1 MIIIENSYTFL
12 INNSNNNGLIY
23 SIFFLTQ
30 RYPLLLRYYIVE
42 YLQFQKSYL
51 LSKIINLANFDR
63 FLSSQEVSV
72 PIIAVFRNRW
82 IDSLSAILRI
92 VFRVIRPEGEVAS
105 FQEQQSGT
113 MKRKFA
119 GDRTGKDSAIIGD
132 SNIMKKRSEQA
143 ERAALTMAMSIF
155 AVSRS
160 SLSCN
165 SRPTNWTVHGKNMK
179 RLLLNLVSFVEL
191 FLGEKKILYDEKD
204 ENLTRKISKIVK
216 IIFIFIWQIILEI

>member
-12 INNSNNNGLIY
+12 INNNNNNGLIY

-132 SNIMKKRSEQA
+132 SNIMKKRSEEA

>member
-132 SNIMKKRSEQA
+132 SNIMKKRSEEA

>member
-72 PIIAVFRNRW
+72 SIIAVFRNRW

-155 AVSRS
+155 AVSRN

>member
-132 SNIMKKRSEQA
+132 SNIMKKRSEEA
-143 ERAALTMAMSIF
+143 ERATLTMAMSIF

>member
-30 RYPLLLRYYIVE
+30 SFIIKILYRRISSILKIIFV
-42 YLQFQKSYL
+42 
-51 LSKIINLANFDR
+51 SKIINLANFDR

-143 ERAALTMAMSIF
+143 ERAALTIAMSIF

>member
-12 INNSNNNGLIY
+12 INNNNNNGLIY

-30 RYPLLLRYYIVE
+30 RYPLLLRYYRRISSILKIIFV
-42 YLQFQKSYL
+42 
-51 LSKIINLANFDR
+51 SKIINLANFDR

-72 PIIAVFRNRW
+72 SIIAVFRNRW

-92 VFRVIRPEGEVAS
+92 VFRVIRPEGEIAS